1 VLLVVV
7 DENRELLDSERTDLK
22 RPELSFYDRLY
33 DQSVIST
40 LAHKG
45 NQPFAELL
53 SQQFRLIFLDRK
65 DRELQ
70 RTHLV
75 NFLHR

>member
-1 VLLVVV
+1 MVA
-7 DENRELLDSERTDLK
+7 DENSQMLSSERNDSKKT
-22 RPELSFYDRLY
+22 PELSFYDRLY
-33 DQSVIST
+33 DQNVIST

-53 SQQFRLIFLDRK
+53 SKQFRLIFLDSK

>member
-1 VLLVVV
+1 MVA
-7 DENRELLDSERTDLK
+7 DENSQMLSSERNDSKK

-33 DQSVIST
+33 DQNVIST

-53 SQQFRLIFLDRK
+53 SKQFRLIFLDSK